1 METLT
6 FGECLRAWMRGHGYS
21 NARLAQLTHEKSGT
35 TISRLLNDQC
45 TAQRCEAFLDALL
58 RSLPDIAP
66 EEAALLRDSVAVTR
80 VGKSQYRANLVFQEL
95 MTNAQGLAP
104 ASGTACWDGLMNLLS
119 PWAQEGPC
127 HILCFGC
134 FDAQVLGTLG
144 TLLKQTQSPLTIT
157 HYFAEEQHAD
167 LIFLL
172 EHTLL
177 MLNDP
182 RYRLF
187 SIRGGKG
194 LHASGIVMQ
203 DALVLRHASGA
214 TRLIIPVSGGTPL
227 VQDLTP
233 DNDLFGFYQR
243 ALAADEAL
251 QHRYSSDFFRGSAMD
266 YIAFMETC
274 LTYETHRGIY
284 HLKPDLG
291 MEYIPVDILK
301 RSFGAWLGQHPEY
314 ACVSGD
320 LVELAERRHQQLF
333 SQRQP
338 HMLVMSR
345 QAMTDFA
352 RTGRMSD
359 HPFCLRPFT
368 REERAAILHFL
379 IGQAETNSFFT
390 PLVLKSGAAIPRHQ
404 LIAYEG
410 LGLLICDTQTDY
422 SLEGYSEILLRS
434 PLVAEQF
441 RVFLLDE
448 ICRDQAETPDET
460 VRFLRSLEQAV

>member
-1 METLT
+1 MAIQT
-6 FGECLRAWMRGHGYS
+6 FGECLRAWMRRRGYS
-21 NARLAQLTHEKSGT
+21 NARLALLTREKSGT

-45 TAQRCEAFLDALL
+45 TAQRCEAFLSALMDSVDL
-58 RSLPDIAP
+58 SP
-66 EEAALLRDSVAVTR
+66 EEIAQLRESIAVTR
-80 VGKSQYRANLVFQEL
+80 VGKAQHRANLVFHEL
-95 MTNAQGLAP
+95 IADAQGLSP
-104 ASGTACWDGLMNLLS
+104 ASDMVCWEALMALLA

-127 HILCFGC
+127 DVLCFGC
-134 FDAQVLGTLG
+134 FDAQVLGTLSA
-144 TLLKQTQSPLTIT
+144 LLRQAQSPLTVT

-182 RYRLF
+182 RYRLI
-187 SIRGGKG
+187 SIRGGRG
-194 LHASGIVMQ
+194 LRASGVVMQ
-203 DALVLRHASGA
+203 DALVLRNASGA
-214 TRLIIPVSGGTPL
+214 TRLIIPVSGGAPL
-227 VQDLTP
+227 HQDFP
-233 DNDLFGFYQR
+233 AESDLFGFYQR
-243 ALAADEAL
+243 ALEADEAL

-274 LTYETHRGIY
+274 LTYEQHRGIY

-301 RSFGAWLGQHPEY
+301 RSFEAWIAHHPEY
-314 ACVSGD
+314 ACVSGG
-320 LVELAERRHQQLF
+320 LVELAERRHRQLF

-338 HMLVMSR
+338 HVLVMSR
-345 QAMTDFA
+345 EAMTAFA

-368 REERAAILHFL
+368 PEERAAILRYLVDQAKRNPFL
-379 IGQAETNSFFT
+379 T
-390 PLVLKSGAAIPRHQ
+390 PLVLREGAATPQHQ

-422 SLEGYSEILLRS
+422 SLEGYSEIFLRS
-434 PLVAEQF
+434 PLVAQQF
-441 RVFLLDE
+441 KAFLLDDV
-448 ICRDQAETPDET
+448 CRAQAESPEASL
-460 VRFLRSLEQAV
+460 RFLTELAKTI